1 MGCDANC
8 DVNCDVHCDVEC
20 DVNCD
25 VVFPYVVATRKP
37 VLNRS
42 EPFRGNLWPGQSFEQ
57 ICDEKRAKWDSL
69 RLKKSSPIL
78 RHISVTSVK
87 LRLPFNLIWL
97 VATWPMPAKLKIDL

>member
-37 VLNRS
+37 VLNHS
-42 EPFRGNLWPGQSFEQ
+42 EPFRGNLWPGQPFEQ
-57 ICDEKRAKWDSL
+57 ICDEKSARSGTVCAL
-69 RLKKSSPIL
+69 E
-78 RHISVTSVK
+78 
-87 LRLPFNLIWL
+87 NLAL
-97 VATWPMPAKLKIDL
+97 FCGT